1 MDISP
6 APLEE
11 GGFGLPVR
19 SEATWRTAASIA
31 AMVIVGAVALRV
43 LAPQNI
49 GWAQNFLL
57 VFSSL
62 LIEAVPFVLI
72 GALASAAIEVFV
84 PSSAFERLARLP
96 KPLQL
101 PAAGVAGVAFPVCE
115 CGSVPVAR
123 RLAAKGLMP
132 SAAVTFM
139 LAAPV
144 VNPVVIASTF
154 VAYNGRST
162 VWVMV
167 IGRFLLGL
175 LVAIAVGW
183 VVGNRSKEELL
194 KPRPE
199 DQIAMEHEDEPR
211 WQRFFGHMG
220 GDFLFMGRFLLLGAT
235 ISAAVQTFVPQTIV
249 NGVAGLPI
257 ISILAMMGLAF
268 FLSLCSE
275 SDAFVA
281 ASFVQ
286 FGVGPQLAFLVFG
299 PMMDMKLGALYV
311 GTYNK
316 GFFRMVLVTVTAVTL
331 VGTLWISLIWG

>member
-6 APLEE
+6 APLEQ
-11 GGFGLPVR
+11 GGFGPPLR

-31 AMVIVGAVALRV
+31 AMVVVGAVALRV
-43 LAPQNI
+43 LAPQNV

-101 PAAGVAGVAFPVCE
+101 PAAGVAGIAFPVCE

-154 VAYNGRST
+154 VAYNGRSS

-175 LVAIAVGW
+175 IVAIAVGW

-199 DQIAMEHEDEPR
+199 DQVAMEHEDEPR

-235 ISAAVQTFVPQTIV
+235 ISAAVQTFVPQNIV
-249 NGVAGLPI
+249 NGVASLPI
-257 ISILAMMGLAF
+257 ISLLAMMGLAF

-286 FGVGPQLAFLVFG
+286 FGIGAQLAFLVFG
-299 PMMDMKLGALYV
+299 PMVDMKLGALYM

>member
-1 MDISP
+1 MEIGP
-6 APLEE
+6 APLEQ

-19 SEATWRTAASIA
+19 SEATWRTAISIA
-31 AMVIVGAVALRV
+31 AMVVVVAVALRLV
-43 LAPQNI
+43 GPQNV
-49 GWAQNFLL
+49 GWADNFLL

-72 GALASAAIEVFV
+72 GALTSAVIEVFV
-84 PSSAFERLARLP
+84 PSSAFERLTKLP
-96 KPLQL
+96 KALQL
-101 PAAGVAGVAFPVCE
+101 PAAGVAGIAFPVCE

-154 VAYNGRST
+154 VAYNGRPNMA
-162 VWVMV
+162 VMV

-199 DQIAMEHEDEPR
+199 DQAAMEHEDEPR

-235 ISAAVQTFVPQTIV
+235 ISAAVQTFIPQSIV
-249 NGVAGLPI
+249 NGVATTPVVNL
-257 ISILAMMGLAF
+257 LAMMGLAF

-286 FGVGPQLAFLVFG
+286 FGIAPQLAFLVFG

-316 GFFRMVLVTVTAVTL
+316 GFLRMVLITVTAVTL
-331 VGTLWISLIWG
+331 VGTLWVQVIWG

>member
-6 APLEE
+6 APLEQ
-11 GGFGLPVR
+11 GGFGPPLR
-19 SEATWRTAASIA
+19 SEATWRTAASVA
-31 AMVIVGAVALRV
+31 AMVVVGAVALRV

-72 GALASAAIEVFV
+72 GALASAVIEVFV
-84 PSSAFERLARLP
+84 PSSAFEKLARLP

-101 PAAGVAGVAFPVCE
+101 PAAGVAGIAFPVCE

-144 VNPVVIASTF
+144 VNPVVIASTL
-154 VAYNGRST
+154 VAYNGRSNM
-162 VWVMV
+162 WVMV
-167 IGRFLLGL
+167 IGRFTLGL
-175 LVAIAVGW
+175 IVAIAVGW

-199 DQIAMEHEDEPR
+199 DQVAMEHEDEPK
-211 WQRFFGHMG
+211 WQRFFSHMG
-220 GDFLFMGRFLLLGAT
+220 GDFLFMGRFLLFGAT
-235 ISAAVQTFVPQTIV
+235 ISAAVQTFVPQSIV
-249 NGVAGLPI
+249 NGVANTPI
-257 ISILAMMGLAF
+257 FSLLAMMGLAF

-286 FGVGPQLAFLVFG
+286 FGTASQLAFLVFG

-311 GTYNK
+311 GTYNR
-316 GFFRMVLVTVTAVTL
+316 GFFRMVLITVTAVTL
-331 VGTLWISLIWG
+331 VGTLWIQVIWG